1 MDDFLEAFEMACE
14 MHRVDP
20 ADRLRG
26 PVAFEEV
33 AVYFTKGEW
42 ALLDPAQRALYRDV
56 MQENYENVT
65 SLARALFILYC
76 VSYSNVLFSDLTL
89 CISIRKEKAISLSSN
104 MTYEGRLKELAMFS
118 FEERVRENEE
128 QNPRQEDAELVEAH
142 GALLRR
148 SKGNVSSPSE
158 LGKAG
163 ESYHRPEREQ
173 GNHSEEKVDE
183 PINYQGTHKDL
194 KETTSQEKILRE
206 KRKNTCIE
214 CGKNFNYHSALIQHE
229 IIHIKERAYECCEC
243 EKSFNHTS
251 ALIRHQRIH
260 RGERPYEYCECGK
273 SFTHSSV
280 LSTHQL
286 IHTGERPYEC
296 SECGKSFI
304 DIASLISHQKVHT
317 GEKPYECCECAESFN
332 HNSALIRHQ
341 RIPTGE
347 RSYKCCKCGKS
358 FTQSSN
364 LTMHQRIHTR
374 LRPYECSECRKSFTD
389 IFLISHQKVHTGQ
402 RPYECLSVGK
412 ASLRTQAFSIIT
424 ESIKDINSI
433 TTFSR
438 AVSGFFFLN
447 SFGSSQV
454 VTVKAV
460 CIICTL

>member
-1 MDDFLEAFEMACE
+1 VNPRGSQPSPSLSVLSGGLLLFQ
-14 MHRVDP
+14 
-20 ADRLRG
+20 G

-65 SLARALFILYC
+65 SLG
-76 VSYSNVLFSDLTL
+76 
-89 CISIRKEKAISLSSN
+89 KE
-104 MTYEGRLKELAMFS
+104 
-118 FEERVRENEE
+118 ENEE
-128 QNPRQEDAELVEAH
+128 QNP
-142 GALLRR
+142 
-148 SKGNVSSPSE
+148 P
-158 LGKAG
+158 
-163 ESYHRPEREQ
+163 
-173 GNHSEEKVDE
+173 
-183 PINYQGTHKDL
+183 
-194 KETTSQEKILRE
+194 
-206 KRKNTCIE
+206 
-214 CGKNFNYHSALIQHE
+214 
-229 IIHIKERAYECCEC
+229 
-243 EKSFNHTS
+243 
-251 ALIRHQRIH
+251 LIRHQRIH
-260 RGERPYEYCECGK
+260 RGERPYEYCECGE

-447 SFGSSQV
+447 SFGSFQV